1 MVFPAPTIPTIVVTK
16 SLCLRLLDSSA
27 WFTVNHEEA
36 LATVNHALESRSLKQ
51 RDLVT
56 TIVGIVGAGKTTAL
70 SRLFQRKLPERYT
83 STGVAEPSLRG
94 LLHRMVQMESWKFV
108 SQDQILEF
116 LAPLFLAGVSV
127 SHIVSLAKSL
137 AEEHAGEPTT
147 SPLEDTLSHS
157 QSPSASSAPP
167 APTVA
172 AQSAPHSY
180 TTVTEVEVSHAKEVM
195 ACHLRSS
202 SASKE
207 DTVLELLH
215 VVDTGG
221 QPEFME
227 VMPFLMHN
235 SHIIA
240 LVLNL
245 AQALDAYPQI
255 AFYEEGRPYERPTC
269 SLLTTRQVIHQCV
282 RTMQAKRCMQNAGQ
296 QSKVIVIGTHR
307 DCVADQSAGIAALNR
322 ELNKM
327 FIPALSN
334 ELIVYRSLDEILFPV
349 NSLTPNKDDEVMFE
363 QIRRSIGD
371 PDLGTLIDIPPSL
384 FLFEQDTIRY
394 AKQKGR
400 DMVSLGECVE
410 IGKQLKMDQEEVQKA
425 LNYFHQHNIFLYFPT
440 VLPNLIFTDPQSPL
454 DFVNTVVAFSYK
466 VQAKSFVGLP
476 ADYIISLKKAEIT
489 ENDA

>member
-1 MVFPAPTIPTIVVTK
+1 M
-16 SLCLRLLDSSA
+16 
-27 WFTVNHEEA
+27 
-36 LATVNHALESRSLKQ
+36 
-51 RDLVT
+51 
-56 TIVGIVGAGKTTAL
+56 
-70 SRLFQRKLPERYT
+70 
-83 STGVAEPSLRG
+83 
-94 LLHRMVQMESWKFV
+94 
-108 SQDQILEF
+108 
-116 LAPLFLAGVSV
+116 
-127 SHIVSLAKSL
+127 
-137 AEEHAGEPTT
+137 
-147 SPLEDTLSHS
+147 
-157 QSPSASSAPP
+157 
-167 APTVA
+167 
-172 AQSAPHSY
+172 
-180 TTVTEVEVSHAKEVM
+180 
-195 ACHLRSS
+195 
-202 SASKE
+202 
-207 DTVLELLH
+207 
-215 VVDTGG
+215 DTGG

-255 AFYEEGRPYERPTC
+255 AFHEEGRPFERPTR

-296 QSKVIVIGTHR
+296 RYLQSSGTMQAKRCMQSTGQRSKVIVIGTHR

-349 NSLTPNKDDEVMFE
+349 NSLTPNEEDEVMFE

-466 VQAKSFVGLP
+466 VQEKSFVGLP